1 MEGICG
7 LMRPSLRIM
16 TVAEEAVEDVV
27 VVEAAMEV
35 VVAEAAVDV
44 MIGEA

>member
-7 LMRPSLRIM
+7 LMRLRLRII

-27 VVEAAMEV
+27 LVVAAIEV
-35 VVAEAAVDV
+35 VVAEAAVDM
-44 MIGEA
+44 MIG